1 MTKKSVKW
9 SELLVIRE
17 IQMKNMS
24 YYYAPVVTAN
34 TF

>member
-1 MTKKSVKW
+1 MTNKHVKW

-17 IQMKNMS
+17 SQMKNMS
-24 YYYAPVVTAN
+24 FYYAPIVTAN